1 MFTGY
6 VPIKPNLKIAC
17 VQFQINYSIAYFSSY
32 LKTSAVEVIDEVWLN
47 NLDF

>member
-1 MFTGY
+1 MFTGH
-6 VPIKPNLKIAC
+6 VPIKPNLEIAC